1 MENGLNVTFPAAPP
15 ATVDSS
21 ASLNSLEVTEAAL
34 RSAGASSQGIAEF
47 DLARVNLRWN
57 GTPYQHPKG
66 TPLIGVF
73 CW

>member
-1 MENGLNVTFPAAPP
+1 MWHIINELY
-15 ATVDSS
+15 
-21 ASLNSLEVTEAAL
+21 EKYC
-34 RSAGASSQGIAEF
+34 Q
-47 DLARVNLRWN
+47 ARLHEMLKLDVNRHWN